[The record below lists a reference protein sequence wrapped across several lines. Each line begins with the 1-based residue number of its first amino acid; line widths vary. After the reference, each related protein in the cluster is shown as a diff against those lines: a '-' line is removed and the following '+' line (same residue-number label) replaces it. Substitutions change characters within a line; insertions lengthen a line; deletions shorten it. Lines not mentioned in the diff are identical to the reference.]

1 MAGVQG
7 SYNPIFK
14 FVRDLLKHNLAE
26 GKEVGA
32 SISANTDG
40 QNVVD
45 IWVIVHDG
53 KYRRA
58 ICRATFAAGEVI
70 PNSQIPKLY
79 REGSTFL
86 ETNNYTC
93 LTITSTA
100 LQNEG
105 QVNGATAI
113 A

>member
-1 MAGVQG
+1 MMVNTVAQ
-7 SYNPIFK
+7 
-14 FVRDLLKHNLAE
+14 FVAQLLRPVKSSQTLR
-26 GKEVGA
+26 
-32 SISANTDG
+32 
-40 QNVVD
+40 
-45 IWVIVHDG
+45 
-53 KYRRA
+53 YRKCEYPDYRFYF
-58 ICRATFAAGEVI
+58 R
-70 PNSQIPKLY
+70 KLY

>member
-45 IWVIVHDG
+45 IWGDHAD
-53 KYRRA
+53 
-58 ICRATFAAGEVI
+58 
-70 PNSQIPKLY
+70 
-79 REGSTFL
+79 
-86 ETNNYTC
+86 TNRTRPWEKNNITGIRSSMKVVTY
-93 LTITSTA
+93 LT
-100 LQNEG
+100 
-105 QVNGATAI
+105 
-113 A
+113 